1 MKKHT
6 ILNAILAFSVLLSI
20 GIASYLHG
28 IYLGL
33 CITFLYALA
42 FASVFYTV
50 KRKQRKESDK
60 NGNDNELDVSLLYTA
75 FLRYKERLLN
85 SELYEDCILADAI
98 LKDLKN
104 GITPPEVF
112 CYDIKFL
119 NVMLFKHSK
128 SGVELETI
136 KAYEIVG
143 KKESVV

>member
-60 NGNDNELDVSLLYTA
+60 NDNELDVSLLYTA
-75 FLRYKERLLN
+75 FVRYKERLLN